1 MNLLKLPNL
10 KADKN
15 NKFLVDLV
23 NKINN
28 ALSSFDK
35 TLTNL
40 TYTVDNIDSD
50 INKINENY
58 VKELNIEPYALAG
71 YQVKNNSY
79 IIENTNGYFIN
90 INVDIFPH
98 QGRLNLTNGV
108 SLFRVVSKLDLTT
121 EQSLQFIT
129 FSVSGPNVY
138 NLSIGDGNVIYT
150 KEGQGLTCDQ
160 YKTGKIFGTIIINK

>member
-40 TYTVDNIDSD
+40 IYTVDNIDSD

-58 VKELNIEPYALAG
+58 VKRLDVQPLALSG
-71 YQVKNNSY
+71 YGFKNNSY
-79 IIENTNGYFIN
+79 IIENENGYFIN
-90 INVDIFPH
+90 INIDIYP
-98 QGRLNLTNGV
+98 QQSTLTLATNVKLCQINTNLNLKDV
-108 SLFRVVSKLDLTT
+108 
-121 EQSLQFIT
+121 QSLQFIT
-129 FSVSGPNVY
+129 YNDSGTNVY
-138 NLSIGDGNVIYT
+138 NLHIGFDNKINTNV
-150 KEGQGLTCDQ
+150 EGLTCNQ
-160 YKTGKIFGTIIINK
+160 HKTGKIFGTIIIDK